1 MKLTDTF
8 IRHVTANGKVQ
19 KHSDGG
25 GLFLYVTPTGKKSW
39 RLAYRFAGRQKL
51 ISLGPYPSVSLRE
64 AREKR
69 EDAKKLLREHVDP
82 SEARR
87 QAREAAAEA
96 ARNSFEDV
104 AREWHAKYAGQW
116 TNAYKQ
122 AVIRILEE
130 NLFPHIGKR
139 PINAITPKELLAA
152 IRRVEERGALTIA
165 HKALR
170 DTGRIFRYAVVTGR
184 AEHDIAADLRGALAP
199 TANGHH
205 AAITEPAA
213 VGELLSKVYAYEGN
227 FFISRALRLAPLV
240 FVRANELIRAEWT
253 EINLEAA
260 EWRIP
265 AERMKM
271 KQIHIVPLS
280 RQALAIFRELYE
292 KSGGGRFVFPGNRA
306 GNDGPM
312 YRGGPLRVLR
322 QIGCATGEHTFHGFR
337 SMASTLL
344 NELGYNA
351 DWIER
356 QLAHCERNGV
366 RAAYNY
372 AEYLPERRRMVQEY
386 ADYLDG
392 LRFASDSAGAEKQA
406 DETED
411 IFGEMNTN
419 VAIGKIDESAQITEK
434 DTGWS
439 EAYREKL
446 RAAGYDGMDIMR
458 AWYG

>member
-1 MKLTDTF
+1 M
-8 IRHVTANGKVQ
+8 
-19 KHSDGG
+19 
-25 GLFLYVTPTGKKSW
+25 
-39 RLAYRFAGRQKL
+39 
-51 ISLGPYPSVSLRE
+51 SLRE

-69 EDAKKLLREHVDP
+69 EDAKKLLREHIDP

-87 QAREAAAEA
+87 QARGAAAEA

-104 AREWHAKYAGQW
+104 AREWYAKYSTKW
-116 TNAYKQ
+116 VPSYRK

-139 PINAITPKELLAA
+139 PVNAITPRELLTVL
-152 IRRVEERGALTIA
+152 RRVEERGALTIA

-170 DTGRIFRYAVVTGR
+170 DAGRIFRYAVVTGR
-184 AEHDIAADLRGALAP
+184 VEHNIAADLRGALAP

-205 AAITEPAA
+205 AAITDPVA
-213 VGELLSKVYAYEGN
+213 VGELLRKIHTYEGN

-240 FVRANELIRAEWT
+240 FILGNELIRAEWA
-253 EINLEAA
+253 EVNLEAA

-271 KQIHIVPLS
+271 RQIHIVPLS
-280 RQALAIFRELYE
+280 RQALTIFHELYE
-292 KSGGGRFVFPGNRA
+292 KSGKGRFVFPGSRE

-322 QIGCATGEHTFHGFR
+322 QIGCVTGEHTFHGFR

-366 RAAYNY
+366 RAAYND
-372 AEYLPERRRMVQEY
+372 AEYLPERRRMVQVYINYINE
-386 ADYLDG
+386 
-392 LRFASDSAGAEKQA
+392 LRCTSESAEQEKQA
-406 DETED
+406 DKPED
-411 IFGEMNTN
+411 FFREMNTD
-419 VAIGKIDESAQITEK
+419 VAIGEIGEHSQITEK

-446 RAAGYDGMDIMR
+446 RDHVSLVRIEKESGLCGIHGLFGCLPSAT
-458 AWYG
+458 

>member
-8 IRHVTANGKVQ
+8 IRHVTANGKAQ

-39 RLAYRFAGRQKL
+39 RLAYRFAGKQKL
-51 ISLGPYPSVSLRE
+51 LSLGPYPSVGLRE

-69 EDAKKLLREHVDP
+69 EDAKKLLREHSDP

-87 QAREAAAEA
+87 QAKEAAAEA

-104 AREWHAKYAGQW
+104 AREWYAKYSPKW
-116 TNAYKQ
+116 VPAYRK
-122 AVIRILEE
+122 AVIRIMEE

-139 PINAITPKELLAA
+139 PVNAITPKELLA
-152 IRRVEERGALTIA
+152 ILRRVEERGALTIA

-205 AAITEPAA
+205 AAITEPVA
-213 VGELLSKVYAYEGN
+213 VGELLRKIYAYDGN

-280 RQALAIFRELYE
+280 RQALTIFRELHE
-292 KSGGGRFVFPGNRA
+292 KSGDGRFVFPGNRA

-372 AEYLPERRRMVQEY
+372 AEYLPERRRMVQAY

-392 LRFASDSAGAEKQA
+392 LRCASENAEPEKQA
-406 DETED
+406 DKTDD
-411 IFGEMNTN
+411 IFREADLN
-419 VAIGKIDESAQITEK
+419 VAIGKIDENIQITEK

-446 RAAGYDGMDIMR
+446 RAAGYDGMDIMQ

>member
-1 MKLTDTF
+1 MKLSDTF

-69 EDAKKLLREHVDP
+69 EDAKKLLREHIDP
-82 SEARR
+82 SQARR

-104 AREWHAKYAGQW
+104 AREWYAKYSPKW
-116 TNAYKQ
+116 VPSYRKT
-122 AVIRILEE
+122 VIRILEE
-130 NLFPHIGKR
+130 NLFPYVGKR
-139 PINAITPKELLAA
+139 PINAITSRELLTVL
-152 IRRVEERGALTIA
+152 RRVEERDALTIA

-199 TANGHH
+199 AANGHH
-205 AAITEPAA
+205 AAITDPAA
-213 VGELLSKVYAYEGN
+213 VGELLRNIYAYEGN

-240 FVRANELIRAEWT
+240 FVRGNELIRAEWA
-253 EINLEAA
+253 EVNLETA

-271 KQIHIVPLS
+271 RQIHIVPLS
-280 RQALAIFRELYE
+280 RQALTIFQELHE
-292 KSGGGRFVFPGNRA
+292 KSGDGRFVFPGSRA

-344 NELGYNA
+344 NELGYNS

-392 LRFASDSAGAEKQA
+392 LRFTSDSAGVEKHIIKP
-406 DETED
+406 ED
-411 IFGEMNTN
+411 VFRAMNTD
-419 VAIGKIDESAQITEK
+419 VAIGKIEERAQITEPITK
-434 DTGWS
+434 S
-439 EAYREKL
+439 V
-446 RAAGYDGMDIMR
+446 
-458 AWYG
+458 

>member
-69 EDAKKLLREHVDP
+69 EDAKKLLREHIDP
-82 SEARR
+82 SQARR

-104 AREWHAKYAGQW
+104 AREWYAKYSPKW
-116 TNAYKQ
+116 VPSYRKT
-122 AVIRILEE
+122 VIRILEE
-130 NLFPHIGKR
+130 NLFPYVGKR
-139 PINAITPKELLAA
+139 PINAITPRELLTVL
-152 IRRVEERGALTIA
+152 RRVEERDALTIA

-170 DTGRIFRYAVVTGR
+170 DTGRIYRYAVVTGR

-199 TANGHH
+199 AANGHH
-205 AAITEPAA
+205 AAITDPAA
-213 VGELLSKVYAYEGN
+213 VGELLRNIYAYEGN

-240 FVRANELIRAEWT
+240 FVRGNELIRAEWA
-253 EINLEAA
+253 EVNLEAA

-271 KQIHIVPLS
+271 RQIHIVPLS
-280 RQALAIFRELYE
+280 RQALTIFQELHE
-292 KSGGGRFVFPGNRA
+292 KSGDGRFVFPGSRA

-344 NELGYNA
+344 NELGYNS

-372 AEYLPERRRMVQEY
+372 AEYLPERRRMIQEY
-386 ADYLDG
+386 ADYLDN
-392 LRFASDSAGAEKQA
+392 LRLASESAGTEKH
-406 DETED
+406 TGKPED
-411 IFGEMNTN
+411 VFRAMNTD
-419 VAIGKIDESAQITEK
+419 VAIGKRDEHAQITEK

-446 RAAGYDGMDIMR
+446 RAAGYDGMDILQ